1 MHDILYVKFSNG
13 RSKKYQVKTEIIR
26 KDGKEY
32 VKKSPIYKEGKEHIY
47 DIYKNAEH
55 LQGVYMRN
63 KKVEI
68 CHSEMSGDNIVFDY
82 VHGKSY
88 EQYFGEIC
96 ERREKTEIL
105 SALKQ
110 FYQIISSMADRNVF
124 NKTEAFVDVFG
135 NADVDTNTL
144 SGVDVDIDMTFSNL
158 IIGDKVY
165 VIDYEWSFP
174 FPIPLEYV
182 FFRALFTSRIF
193 SMLDVKLRE
202 EIYQDVGLSI
212 TKRRIYSNMEH
223 NFQNYVREEQ
233 LTMGVFANR
242 FQLKSINIAD
252 IDWEHQGYTITCFGR
267 IGECA
272 EEIYSGVVQ
281 NGSICLEIELE
292 KKDYDRV
299 EIFCAPIESAI
310 QIEIILGYKNGESV
324 VAEYTTTADYEEN
337 GVEYYSQNTPVFIV
351 KNESYDKIICKYVT
365 RIWNDSVVK
374 KIVNKR
380 NELINERNELINE
393 RNELINEKQCLQRE
407 IETIKMSKTWRIMS
421 KLRRWE

>member
-124 NKTEAFVDVFG
+124 NKTEAFV
-135 NADVDTNTL
+135 A
-144 SGVDVDIDMTFSNL
+144 M
-158 IIGDKVY
+158 
-165 VIDYEWSFP
+165 P
-174 FPIPLEYV
+174 
-182 FFRALFTSRIF
+182 
-193 SMLDVKLRE
+193 ML
-202 EIYQDVGLSI
+202 
-212 TKRRIYSNMEH
+212 
-223 NFQNYVREEQ
+223 
-233 LTMGVFANR
+233 
-242 FQLKSINIAD
+242 
-252 IDWEHQGYTITCFGR
+252 
-267 IGECA
+267 
-272 EEIYSGVVQ
+272 
-281 NGSICLEIELE
+281 
-292 KKDYDRV
+292 
-299 EIFCAPIESAI
+299 I
-310 QIEIILGYKNGESV
+310 QIHYQV
-324 VAEYTTTADYEEN
+324 
-337 GVEYYSQNTPVFIV
+337 
-351 KNESYDKIICKYVT
+351 
-365 RIWNDSVVK
+365 
-374 KIVNKR
+374 
-380 NELINERNELINE
+380 
-393 RNELINEKQCLQRE
+393 
-407 IETIKMSKTWRIMS
+407 
-421 KLRRWE
+421 